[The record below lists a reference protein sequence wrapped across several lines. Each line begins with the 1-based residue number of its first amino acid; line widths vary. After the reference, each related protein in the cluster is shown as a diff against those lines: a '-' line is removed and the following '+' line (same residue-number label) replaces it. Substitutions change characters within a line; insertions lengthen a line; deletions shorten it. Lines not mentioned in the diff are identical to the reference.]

1 MKVSVPL
8 NLYTFNYSIR
18 FMRFFVSTPLKIYF
32 YGQSSLL
39 RYDSNEHFFNK
50 NKSIV
55 ELNN

>member
-39 RYDSNEHFFNK
+39 RYDSKENFLKN